1 MFSLDTFRNPPDD
14 YRGTDFWMLN
24 DKLDDDE
31 LRRQLHS
38 MRGQGV
44 ASVIART
51 YIGLKSDYPGADF
64 KHKMRVI
71 VETAREVGIRI
82 FLQACYMPEAVLGLP
97 PEFALANL
105 MPLAGDEAQNAVRE
119 GRGRILATAGGYAYT
134 AVNTGT
140 FLDMLDREAVAFYLE
155 RSYGEMWREFAD
167 EFGKTC
173 VSVWVDEP
181 SYSPR
186 GLPWSRSLPGAFRRQ
201 WGYDL
206 EPEAEALFRDVPN
219 CATVRYHYWRIVRE
233 LLEHSYFVQVRDWC
247 HAHGLLFSG
256 HLMME
261 ETLGSQLLRAGAT
274 MPYYKYFDIP
284 GIDVLTGETNWRFNP
299 LPRRTPGVNFS
310 QGLYSTPLQCASA
323 ANQAGRERVLAEMY
337 GVTSENFGLREQK
350 HMFDHFAA
358 LGINHRSVHGIF
370 YSLRGRAKR
379 AFPPHVSDYQPY
391 WKHYALL
398 TDYVAR
404 VSYFVRQGT
413 AVRDVAVLHPL
424 PSATCE
430 WRGPGSPDG
439 RGSDE
444 LDRREHAFLDLEV
457 QLVATHCAFDL
468 LDESTLAMWGETRA
482 GNGAEPRLQVGKA
495 AYTTVVMPDLKAIAG
510 STLEK
515 LEHFAQS
522 GGRVLAIG
530 GLPTLLDGIP
540 EPALA
545 ERLAFVQVLPGN
557 DDLVTLLAALPRAF
571 RLSAD
576 SDVTEVMGNH
586 RRDAGSGTDYF
597 FLFNRDCREQRHVS
611 LTVHGARR
619 AVLLP
624 ADGQGEPAPLPAT
637 TSADTTTIRITLPEG
652 GSAMV
657 IVSEGQAAA
666 GERQVTHG
674 GRSTLLHLD
683 SAWSVR
689 RCDPNVLLLEFARYR
704 TGHGEFGKDYPIL
717 AIHDRLIRQDYHGP
731 LTLRLEI
738 NAARDFGGCKLALED
753 AACQRIVLNGKP
765 VATRIDGH
773 YLCRSFETVPLDVP
787 LKQGL
792 NILEVSRD
800 YVPLSRMRSGIT
812 SLFETQS
819 GVELEPMY
827 LIGDFAV
834 RSRRKPTRAAAIR
847 MSRDMT
853 LADEPEIVH
862 GELVD
867 AGYPFFA
874 GTIALEQAINVPA
887 EFLEEGGATP
897 VLELEGVRAC
907 HVRVI
912 LNGEAQGDVA
922 WYPYSVPLRGL
933 RAGRNLLRLE
943 LTNTIRNVIGPYHR
957 PKGEYGEAWGGGY
970 NAPNLAWLGAVAEV
984 TNKEIADWEERRVP
998 DTSAWVEDYMLV
1010 SFGVSD
1016 VRIRRQD
1023 KFWILDL

>member
-379 AFPPHVSDYQPY
+379 AFPRTSATTSPTGSTTRCSPTTSR
-391 WKHYALL
+391 ASA
-398 TDYVAR
+398 TSSAR
-404 VSYFVRQGT
+404 AQ
-413 AVRDVAVLHPL
+413 
-424 PSATCE
+424 PSAMWRCSIRCLPPPANGAAPAVPMAAVPMSSTAANTPSSTSRSSSSRPIAPSTCSTKAPS
-430 WRGPGSPDG
+430 RCGARHAPATGRSPGSRSARPPTP
-439 RGSDE
+439 RS
-444 LDRREHAFLDLEV
+444 LCRTSRRSPGVRLRSS
-457 QLVATHCAFDL
+457 
-468 LDESTLAMWGETRA
+468 STSR
-482 GNGAEPRLQVGKA
+482 
-495 AYTTVVMPDLKAIAG
+495 
-510 STLEK
+510 S
-515 LEHFAQS
+515 
-522 GGRVLAIG
+522 
-530 GLPTLLDGIP
+530 
-540 EPALA
+540 PADA
-545 ERLAFVQVLPGN
+545 SSP
-557 DDLVTLLAALPRAF
+557 
-571 RLSAD
+571 SAD
-576 SDVTEVMGNH
+576 CLRCSTAFPSL
-586 RRDAGSGTDYF
+586 RLRSGSPSSKS
-597 FLFNRDCREQRHVS
+597 C
-611 LTVHGARR
+611 
-619 AVLLP
+619 
-624 ADGQGEPAPLPAT
+624 PAT
-637 TSADTTTIRITLPEG
+637 T
-652 GSAMV
+652 
-657 IVSEGQAAA
+657 
-666 GERQVTHG
+666 
-674 GRSTLLHLD
+674 
-683 SAWSVR
+683 
-689 RCDPNVLLLEFARYR
+689 
-704 TGHGEFGKDYPIL
+704 
-717 AIHDRLIRQDYHGP
+717 
-731 LTLRLEI
+731 
-738 NAARDFGGCKLALED
+738 
-753 AACQRIVLNGKP
+753 
-765 VATRIDGH
+765 
-773 YLCRSFETVPLDVP
+773 
-787 LKQGL
+787 
-792 NILEVSRD
+792 
-800 YVPLSRMRSGIT
+800 T
-812 SLFETQS
+812 S
-819 GVELEPMY
+819 
-827 LIGDFAV
+827 
-834 RSRRKPTRAAAIR
+834 
-847 MSRDMT
+847 
-853 LADEPEIVH
+853 
-862 GELVD
+862 
-867 AGYPFFA
+867 
-874 GTIALEQAINVPA
+874 
-887 EFLEEGGATP
+887 
-897 VLELEGVRAC
+897 
-907 HVRVI
+907 
-912 LNGEAQGDVA
+912 
-922 WYPYSVPLRGL
+922 
-933 RAGRNLLRLE
+933 
-943 LTNTIRNVIGPYHR
+943 
-957 PKGEYGEAWGGGY
+957 
-970 NAPNLAWLGAVAEV
+970 
-984 TNKEIADWEERRVP
+984 
-998 DTSAWVEDYMLV
+998 
-1010 SFGVSD
+1010 
-1016 VRIRRQD
+1016 
-1023 KFWILDL
+1023 